1 MKRTTFEK
9 STEYLLPIL
18 LIALAVF
25 MFREVWIS
33 VQELEAIYRFLL
45 EGAIFTEGPPVP
57 GVERYLL
64 FCLSSGAW
72 FLFGFGL
79 FLSRRAFALYLVQIT
94 FSLMPVWFIYYAYIE
109 ASAYYE
115 FDSLR
120 NFLVSQFLPSWNLM
134 WFILSIVIAVIGS
147 MQCRSM
153 RRAAT

>member
-79 FLSRRAFALYLVQIT
+79 LLSRRAFALYLVQIT